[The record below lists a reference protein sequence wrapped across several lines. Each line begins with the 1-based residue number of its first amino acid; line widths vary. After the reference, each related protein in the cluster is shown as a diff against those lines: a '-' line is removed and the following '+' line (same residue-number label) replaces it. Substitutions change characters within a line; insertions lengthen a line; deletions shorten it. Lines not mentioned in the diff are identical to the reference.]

1 MSQSKRARLRPA
13 QTRLPWTCRVKR
25 WGRRRQASRAPR
37 CEPHGWAKGP
47 LRLIPA
53 RDAPPGITLG
63 PAPPRRRGEKGGK
76 ATVLSGYKEPWA
88 AAARLSVLRPRPNG
102 LPLGSSSR
110 SRSGATRPLGPQL
123 LGLRQKMAAPAD
135 SYEAALAAALT
146 DVPELGRLL
155 EIDPYL
161 KPFALDFQRR

>member
-63 PAPPRRRGEKGGK
+63 PAPPRRRGEKGGRRPSSRAIK
-76 ATVLSGYKEPWA
+76 SLGPPRLASASSGPALTAFLSAPAPVPAQAPLDLSGLSYSGCGRRW
-88 AAARLSVLRPRPNG
+88 RLRRTAMRRRWL
-102 LPLGSSSR
+102 LP
-110 SRSGATRPLGPQL
+110 
-123 LGLRQKMAAPAD
+123 
-135 SYEAALAAALT
+135 
-146 DVPELGRLL
+146 
-155 EIDPYL
+155 
-161 KPFALDFQRR
+161 